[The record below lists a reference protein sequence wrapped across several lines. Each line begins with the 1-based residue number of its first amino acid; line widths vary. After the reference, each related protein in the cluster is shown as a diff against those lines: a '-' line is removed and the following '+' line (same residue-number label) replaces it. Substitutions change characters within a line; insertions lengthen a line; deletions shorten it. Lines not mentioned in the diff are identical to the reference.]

1 MFWLRLGQPGKKKK
15 MCNLLLS
22 SVLLSPI
29 IVLIIHCY
37 CLRPSTRTVQ
47 CEFRKIA
54 CEEGVTVR
62 KCSSSRVER
71 LIFLVLSV
79 GHSSSAEC
87 CRITYWIV
95 YQSVLYLGGWIL
107 HSPKSLGGNAGG
119 RKTLLAPSAL
129 AYGKRRESLEVRNG
143 ANPHWAEKLP
153 SAIHIFNVWIVQCSH
168 EAVSEWASM
177 NKVWKRSLCNL

>member
-1 MFWLRLGQPGKKKK
+1 MTPKYLFSMPVSFCFPLPQQIPGEWIPQDWKGGGPLGWAAHCCNLLISNSLLSKTCSDWGLGSLEKKK

-62 KCSSSRVER
+62 KRSSSRVER

-95 YQSVLYLGGWIL
+95 YQRVFYIWEVGSYIPLKAWGEMLGGER
-107 HSPKSLGGNAGG
+107 H
-119 RKTLLAPSAL
+119 
-129 AYGKRRESLEVRNG
+129 
-143 ANPHWAEKLP
+143 
-153 SAIHIFNVWIVQCSH
+153 C
-168 EAVSEWASM
+168 
-177 NKVWKRSLCNL
+177 